1 MKKVLKATFSNNT
14 RMKQRLILVFLFFT
28 SFIFSQQ
35 EASVWYFGDHAGLK
49 FHPDGS
55 VTPLSDGKLVTDEG
69 CSSIADKNG
78 NLLFYSDGRTVWD
91 KNHVIMPNGDYFG
104 GTGLL
109 GDISSTQSAIIVP
122 KPGNPNLYYIFTIDE
137 PHHENAAVYPNA
149 FSGTYIDTNSGK
161 TPNDDD
167 GLNNGMNYSIVDLS
181 KIGSNGSI
189 GDVISRNNPLITY
202 DTNPA
207 GEEIKFK
214 CSEKITAVQDIS
226 GNAYWVITQFIDK
239 FFAFKVTQS
248 GVVTN
253 PVVSTVLPNIPV
265 SGYRRNGIG
274 YLKAS
279 PNGKKLAI
287 AHNQNGN
294 YLGSSNLDDGLIYL
308 YDFDITTGIVSN
320 PQLIFSNMSPYGIEF
335 SNDSNLL
342 YISYIKFFGLI
353 YDHYRVSQFNLLSA
367 DIPNSQMLIYSTTNV
382 NGNGALQLAPN
393 NKIYCSINSSN
404 TLGVINNPN
413 VIGLGCDFN
422 AEGQLLAATTS
433 HRLGLPPFI
442 TSYFDAFF
450 DAKKLCFGNP
460 TEFTLNSSQAVTSAN
475 WDFGDGNTS
484 NAINPTH
491 IYASAGTY
499 TVSVTASGIT
509 GTGIKTRDI
518 VISKVPTST
527 KPNDLLICDTNNDG
541 LCNFDLTTQNTTILN
556 GQDPS
561 LFIVSYYANTTDYA
575 NNVVIATPN
584 NYVNTTPYQQQTIVG
599 EVSNNVN
606 TVCKSTTNFNIGV
619 SDSPKPSLS
628 ANISKISVCDN
639 TSIGTYTDGRVV
651 FDLTQNQ
658 TTILNGQ
665 SASQFTLSYYMDS
678 ALTQL
683 IATPNT
689 YTNTNP
695 TETIY
700 VKMVNKDNV
709 NCFATTSFQIEV
721 LALPVITSI
730 VTLKQCDDNQDG
742 YSAFNLEEAINKITT
757 NATTETIA
765 FFKSQ
770 ADAQSN
776 ANPITNTIAYT
787 NQIVSND
794 VVYVRVT
801 NSSSCFRIA
810 QLNLIVSTTQIP
822 MSFSKTFTE
831 CDDAVL
837 GTNTDGIASFD
848 FSSITNQ
855 VQAIFPVGQLLD
867 ITYYRN
873 LADALAEKNSITNIT
888 NYRNIGYPNTQNIYI
903 RVDSRVNND
912 CLGLGSYITLNVE
925 KIPIV
930 KSRVLIHCDDN
941 QDGKYA
947 FDTNNLQTQLLNGL
961 TNVTVTYFDQNNVP
975 LPSPLPN
982 PFNTQSQ
989 TLKVVVTNNTPT
1001 ACSFSSTI
1009 QFVVDV
1015 LPQAFPVAASLTMT
1029 CDDEADPST
1038 QDGKYAFDTFTFQN
1052 TILGT
1057 QTGMIVK
1064 YFDGNNNLLSSPLPN
1079 PFVTASQNVKAEVIN
1094 PINTNCTATVTLPF
1108 IISPVPK
1115 ISLLGDELVCSNLPT
1130 FTKVLNA
1137 GLLDGSPT
1145 NNYSYIWSFNGTP
1158 IAGAINYTLTVNT
1171 AGLYTVKVT
1180 NNQGCSRTRVIT
1192 VTASDIAKI
1201 ITVNI
1206 VDLAESN
1213 SISVTVTGSGDYVY
1227 GLDEEFGTYQKESV
1241 FNNVSAG
1248 IHTVFVKDLKGC
1260 GTVPR
1265 EVAVLGIPNFFTPN
1279 DDGFNDYWNIKG
1291 VNASFNAKTIIYIF
1305 DRYGKLISQI
1315 SPTGQGWDGK
1325 FSGLPMPATDYW
1337 YSVQLED
1344 SRVVKG
1350 HFSLRR

>member
-1 MKKVLKATFSNNT
+1 VLKATFSNCT
-14 RMKQRLILVFLFFT
+14 LMKQRLIIVLLFFT
-28 SFIFSQQ
+28 SFAFSQQ
-35 EASVWYFGDHAGLK
+35 EASVWYFGDHAGIK

-137 PHHENAAVYPNA
+137 PHHENAVVYPNA
-149 FSGTYIDTNSGK
+149 FSGTYLDTNSGK

-214 CSEKITAVQDIS
+214 CSEKITAVQDIAGDS
-226 GNAYWVITQFIDK
+226 YWVITQFIDK

-287 AHNQNGN
+287 AHDQKGN
-294 YLGSSNLDDGLIYL
+294 YLGSSNFDDGLIYL
-308 YDFDITTGIVSN
+308 YDFDIATGIVSK
-320 PQLIFSNMSPYGIEF
+320 PQLIFSDMSPYGVEF
-335 SNDSNLL
+335 SNDSNVL
-342 YISYIKFFGLI
+342 YISYIKFFGFI

-367 DIPNSQMLIYSTTNV
+367 DIPNSQMLIYSTTNI
-382 NGNGALQLAPN
+382 NGNGALQLGPN
-393 NKIYCSINSSN
+393 NKIYCSINFSN
-404 TLGVINNPN
+404 SLGVINNPN

-422 AEGQLLAATTS
+422 PAGQLLAATTS

-450 DAKKLCFGNP
+450 NAKKLCLGNA
-460 TEFTLNSSQAVTSAN
+460 TEFTLNSSQAITSAS

-491 IYASAGTY
+491 TYASAGTY
-499 TVSVTASGIT
+499 SVTVTANGIT
-509 GTGIKTRDI
+509 GTGIKTKDI
-518 VISKVPTST
+518 VISKVPIST
-527 KPNDLLICDTNNDG
+527 QPQNLLICDNNNDG
-541 LCNFDLTTQNTTILN
+541 LNNFDLTTQNTAILN

-561 LFIVSYYANTTDYA
+561 LFTVNYFANATDYT
-575 NNVVIATPN
+575 NNVAITTPK
-584 NYVNTTPYQQQTIVG
+584 NYVNAIPYQQQTIVA
-599 EVSNNVN
+599 EVSNNAN
-606 TVCKSTTNFNIGV
+606 TVCKSTTNFDIDV
-619 SDSPKPSLS
+619 FDSPIPSLP
-628 ANISKISVCDN
+628 AKISKISLCDN
-639 TSIGTYTDGRVV
+639 TSVGTDTDGRVV
-651 FDLTQNQ
+651 FDLTQRV
-658 TTILNGQ
+658 TIILNGQ
-665 SASQFTLSYYMDS
+665 AATQFTLSYYKDS
-678 ALTQL
+678 AMSQV
-683 IATPNT
+683 IVTPVT
-689 YTNTNP
+689 YQNMNP
-695 TETIY
+695 SETIY
-700 VKMVNKDNV
+700 VKMTNKDNV
-709 NCFATTSFQIEV
+709 YCFATTSFQIEV
-721 LALPVITSI
+721 LALPVITS
-730 VTLKQCDDNQDG
+730 VATLKQCDDNQDG
-742 YSAFNLEEAINKITT
+742 FSAFNLEETINKITA
-757 NATTETIA
+757 NAVTETIA
-765 FFKSQ
+765 FFRTQS
-770 ADAQSN
+770 DAQN
-776 ANPITNTIAYT
+776 NTNPIIDTTAYT

-801 NSSSCFRIA
+801 NSNGCFRIA

-822 MSFSKTFTE
+822 LNFAKTFTQ
-831 CDDAVL
+831 CDDAIL
-837 GTNTDGIASFD
+837 GTNTDGITSFD
-848 FSSITNQ
+848 FSSVTNQ
-855 VQAIFPVGQLLD
+855 VQAIFPLGQLLD

-873 LADALAEKNSITNIT
+873 LADALAEKNAITDIA

-903 RVDSRVNND
+903 RVDSRLNND

-925 KIPIV
+925 TIPVVKPIV
-930 KSRVLIHCDDN
+930 INHCDDN
-941 QDGKYA
+941 QDGKFL
-947 FDTNNLQTQLLNGL
+947 FDTINLQTQLLNGL
-961 TNVTVTYFDQNNVP
+961 TNVTVAYFDQNNVS

-982 PFNTQSQ
+982 PFNTTSQ
-989 TLKVVVTNNTPT
+989 TLKVVVTNNTPKV
-1001 ACSFSSTI
+1001 CSFNSTI

-1015 LPQAFPVAASLTMT
+1015 LPEAFPISSSLTT
-1029 CDDEADPST
+1029 VCDDEADPSL
-1038 QDGKYAFDTFTFQN
+1038 QDGKYTFDTSNFQN
-1052 TILGT
+1052 IILGT
-1057 QTGMIVK
+1057 QTGMTVK
-1064 YFDGNNNLLSSPLPN
+1064 YFDGNNNPLSSPLPN
-1079 PFVTASQNVKAEVIN
+1079 PFITATQNVRVEVVN
-1094 PINTNCTATVTLPF
+1094 PVNTTCNATVTLPF
-1108 IISPVPK
+1108 IVNPVPK

-1130 FTKVLNA
+1130 FTKVLDA
-1137 GLLDGSPT
+1137 GILDGSAT
-1145 NNYSYIWSFNGTP
+1145 SNYSYVWSFNGAT
-1158 IAGAINYTLTVNT
+1158 ITGETNYNLTVNKE
-1171 AGLYTVKVT
+1171 GIYTVEAT

-1201 ITVNI
+1201 TAVTI
-1206 VDLAESN
+1206 VDLTESN
-1213 SISVTVTGSGDYVY
+1213 SISVTVTGAGDYVY

-1248 IHTVFVKDLKGC
+1248 IHTVFVKDLNGC
-1260 GTVPR
+1260 GVVPK
-1265 EVAVLGIPNFFTPN
+1265 EVAVLGVPNFFTPN
-1279 DDGFNDYWNIKG
+1279 DDGYNDYWNIKG

-1315 SPTGQGWDGK
+1315 SPVSQGWDGK
-1325 FSGLPMPATDYW
+1325 FNGQQMSATDYW
-1337 YSVQLED
+1337 YSVQMED
-1344 SRVVKG
+1344 GRVVKG
-1350 HFSLRR
+1350 HFSLKR